1 MKIDRIELL
10 DQIFANPKKY
20 LGTIERNT
28 EIKVVYLI
36 LQALGWNTVEDIA
49 LAFQIP
55 RKKVGE
61 IAKAAHA
68 VDFAVRDAV
77 GLCALG
83 ETKQWFIRD
92 KEWAVAV
99 NQIKRYQTAVHAP
112 RTFLSRGWRGVIF
125 DVSGKEIYQVE
136 EKSKVTALIEKLK
149 PLLGKGCIPNQLSD
163 ESIWEYG
170 LCPSPQRAQ

>member
-36 LQALGWNTVEDIA
+36 LQALGWNPVQDTA

-61 IAKAAHA
+61 IARAAHA
-68 VDFAVRDAV
+68 VDFALRDAV

-83 ETKQWFIRD
+83 EAKQWFIRD

-99 NQIKRYQTAVHAP
+99 NQIKRYQTAVRAP
-112 RTFLSRGWRGVIF
+112 RAFLSCGWRWIIF
-125 DVSGKEIYQVE
+125 DEAGKESHRIE
-136 EKSKVTALIEKLK
+136 GKKAPLLIEKLK
-149 PLLGKGCIPNQLSD
+149 PLLGKGTIPNQLD
-163 ESIWEYG
+163 DKSIWEYG
-170 LCPSPQRAQ
+170 MCPSPQRAQ